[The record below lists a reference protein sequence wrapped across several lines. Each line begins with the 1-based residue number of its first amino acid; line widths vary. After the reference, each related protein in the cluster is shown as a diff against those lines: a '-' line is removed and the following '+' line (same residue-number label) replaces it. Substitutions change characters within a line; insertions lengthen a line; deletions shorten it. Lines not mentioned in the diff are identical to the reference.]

1 MGNERDHDVVV
12 VGGGPT
18 GTGVAVFTAR
28 YGFDTAV
35 YDRGN
40 AALARAAYV
49 ENYPGFP
56 GGIDT
61 ETLTALF
68 HDHLDEV
75 GATLRPDVVDAV
87 ERDDEGFR
95 VTPAEG
101 EPVTAQCVVAAAW
114 YDASY
119 LDPLDEDGEMFE
131 VHEHHGEDRE
141 QLDRDVPDAD
151 GRTHIDGLYVAAPTD
166 SRNAQVAIATGH
178 GAHVARTLLEDHRR
192 DEGLAGEVAP
202 HYDWLRPESEFS
214 GDWGDRER
222 WREWFD
228 NEMGETDLP
237 DDEVA
242 TLRERY
248 IDRAFETEL
257 SPEEIAARRDRGHRR
272 LVEHL
277 GTDAVLDAIRDEEIQ
292 AYLDENSGIGQ

>member
-1 MGNERDHDVVV
+1 MGSEFDHDVVV

-40 AALARAAYV
+40 AALARAAYI

-68 HDHLDEV
+68 HDHLDQV
-75 GATLRPDVVDAV
+75 GATLRPDLVEAV
-87 ERDDEGFR
+87 EREDEGFR

-101 EPVTAQCVVAAAW
+101 DPVTAAYVVAAAW

-119 LDPLDEDGEMFE
+119 LKPLDGEMFE
-131 VHEHHGEDRE
+131 IHEHHGEDHE

-166 SRNAQVAIATGH
+166 GRNAQVVVAAGH

-192 DEGLAGEVAP
+192 EEGFAGEVAP

-214 GDWGDRER
+214 GDWAHRER

-228 NEMGETDLP
+228 NEMGDTDL
-237 DDEVA
+237 DEDELT

-257 SPEEIAARRDRGHRR
+257 SPEEIAARRERGHRR

-277 GTDAVLDAIRDEEIQ
+277 GTEAVLDAVADEEIR
-292 AYLDENSGIGQ
+292 AYLDETTETGE